1 MISALC
7 KMACEGVA
15 VGREMAELLRNTMHR
30 HNQPIRSSQGTQ
42 EAKGQ
47 RLVREMAA
55 AAAQHEALPP
65 PTHLKIPRGS
75 GGGNNSL
82 PNLKTHSLIEASSI
96 DELLLRQV
104 YVQEVCRLRTL
115 P

>member
-1 MISALC
+1 MSAL
-7 KMACEGVA
+7 
-15 VGREMAELLRNTMHR
+15 LRHTRHR

-55 AAAQHEALPP
+55 AAAQHEALTP

-75 GGGNNSL
+75 GGNNSL

-96 DELLLRQV
+96 HELFLRQV